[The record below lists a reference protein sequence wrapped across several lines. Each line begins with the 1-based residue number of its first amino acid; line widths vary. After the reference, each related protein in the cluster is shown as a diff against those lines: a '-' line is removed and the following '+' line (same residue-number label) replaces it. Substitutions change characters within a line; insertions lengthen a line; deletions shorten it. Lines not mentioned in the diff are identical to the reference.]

1 MGENRMIVTFV
12 HRVTGQT
19 REIAVADGTEASKV
33 LTKARNNL
41 AMELAHEHGG
51 DDGSQWRVLADHP
64 VPRERAVAWRPRAER
79 R

>member
-12 HRVTGQT
+12 HSVTGQT

-33 LTKARNNL
+33 LTKAKNKLMADL
-41 AMELAHEHGG
+41 AGEHGG
-51 DDGSQWRVLADHP
+51 DNGSQWRVLAGHP
-64 VPRERAVAWRPRAER
+64 VKREVAVAWRPRAER

>member
-1 MGENRMIVTFV
+1 MGENRMNVTFV

-33 LTKARNNL
+33 LTKAKNKLMADL
-41 AMELAHEHGG
+41 AGEHGG
-51 DDGSQWRVLADHP
+51 DDGSQWRVMADHP
-64 VPRERAVAWRPRAER
+64 VKPERAVAWRPRAER